1 MKLIKVL
8 ILNLN
13 FNFLEPKSRFKK
25 NFFPPLS
32 LLRNI
37 IPNIQTMNMS
47 QAV

>member
-8 ILNLN
+8 ILNPN
-13 FNFLEPKSRFKK
+13 FNFLEPKLRFKK